1 MVEAIAYRNELVVV
15 INEII
20 ATKILLQY
28 MIFIAMTYFV
38 AKTYY
43 QRVYCNGLQRI
54 IFVAIKVYCNKM
66 KVIATKNFVAI
77 NLFSCSDI

>member
-1 MVEAIAYRNELVVV
+1 MVEAISYRNELVVV

-38 AKTYY
+38 VKIYY
-43 QRVYCNGLQRI
+43 HRIYCNG
-54 IFVAIKVYCNKM
+54 
-66 KVIATKNFVAI
+66 
-77 NLFSCSDI
+77 

>member
-1 MVEAIAYRNELVVV
+1 MVEAIPYSNKLVVV

-38 AKTYY
+38 AKIYY
-43 QRVYCNGLQRI
+43 HRVYCNG
-54 IFVAIKVYCNKM
+54 
-66 KVIATKNFVAI
+66 
-77 NLFSCSDI
+77 